1 MWFILALLE
10 IDVELYGLANKNRA
24 IHFPRVL
31 DACSLYKYIY
41 VVHIQH
47 VQKCSIYHNNSARDI
62 KHKNTTIKTT
72 TIKTTTIKATT
83 IQIKTVQ
90 TTVKYDVC
98 TWNVPSH
105 NKNILT

>member
-1 MWFILALLE
+1 MWFSLALLE

-47 VQKCSIYHNNSARDI
+47 VQKCSIYYNNSARDT
-62 KHKNTTIKTT
+62 KHKNTTIH
-72 TIKTTTIKATT
+72 TTTIKATG
-83 IQIKTVQ
+83 IQITTVQ

-105 NKNILT
+105 NINILS